1 MSGPGGEETPP
12 LPARA
17 VRAVQ
22 RIAARIDLANTAETL
37 RTTQMR
43 ERWLEVG
50 QEVTTAILEGVDI
63 EDALSLIATRLR
75 VIAEADTACLVLP
88 GVGDEWV
95 IEFADGDDVGDLVG
109 IVMPAEGRARRVISE
124 RAGMVVRSFDRTSS
138 LRVPQF
144 GRYGPALYA
153 PLVVGSRST
162 GVIILLRSRGAPE
175 FRPVELRIAE
185 SFARQAALALELA
198 EARLAQDRA
207 ALLDERARIARDLHD
222 LAIQHLFATGLSIAR
237 ARESLPEPSAAS
249 LGEAL
254 NGLDE
259 AVAQIRSIVH
269 ALQRDAIPSRPLER
283 LHREIALARHGAGSA
298 AELELLPSDVAV
310 EAWADAADTDLVD
323 DVIAV
328 VREGLSNAA
337 RHAEADHVIVRIE
350 LIEPTDETPAGPPGD
365 ISSEQGGR
373 AGGSALQVSVLDD
386 GVGIPGDRTRS
397 SGLSNLA
404 RRAERWGGRAEVG
417 ARATGGTALT
427 WVVPTV

>member
-1 MSGPGGEETPP
+1 MSSSEGSEPEGEA
-12 LPARA
+12 LPRRA

-37 RTTQMR
+37 RTTQTR

-50 QEVTTAILEGVDI
+50 QEVTTAILEGVEI
-63 EDALSLIATRLR
+63 EDALSLIAARLR
-75 VIAEADTACLVLP
+75 VIADADTACLVLP

-95 IEFADGDDVGDLVG
+95 IEFADGDEVGDLIG
-109 IVMPAEGRARRVISE
+109 IVMPPEGRARRVIAE
-124 RAGMVVRSFDRTSS
+124 GAGMVVPSFDRTST

-162 GVIILLRSRGAPE
+162 GVIILLRARGAPE

-237 ARESLPEPSAAS
+237 ARDTLPDAAADN
-249 LGEAL
+249 LADAL
-254 NGLDE
+254 SGLDE

-283 LHREIALARHGAGSA
+283 LQRELALARQGGASA
-298 AELELLPSDVAV
+298 PSLELLPSDVAV

-337 RHAEADHVIVRIE
+337 RHAHAEHVTVRLE
-350 LIEPTDETPAGPPGD
+350 VVGSPGPTF
-365 ISSEQGGR
+365 
-373 AGGSALQVSVLDD
+373 QVTVLDD
-386 GVGIPGDRTRS
+386 GIGIPTDRTRS
-397 SGLSNLA
+397 SGLANLA
-404 RRAERWGGRAEVG
+404 RRAERWGGSATVG
-417 ARATGGTALT
+417 PRDSGGTELH
-427 WVVPTV
+427 WSVPTG